1 MILDEQYKSIVLIGR
16 MLFRTNKRVWIT
28 KRWSF
33 EEGWLLNNMLGYV
46 YCKFHKWKNNASVEI
61 RQKNNDECFDF
72 AVEKIEE
79 FIKERMIKNGKHTN
93 RR

>member
-1 MILDEQYKSIVLIGR
+1 MNRDDYLTTCLAMSIVN
-16 MLFRTNKRVWIT
+16 FTN
-28 KRWSF
+28 
-33 EEGWLLNNMLGYV
+33 E
-46 YCKFHKWKNNASVEI
+46 KNNASVET

-79 FIKERMIKNGKHTN
+79 FIKERMSKNGKHTN